1 MKTKASA
8 KTNSMTRSPVPLP
21 LVVIALA
28 LACFGLLPKTQAVTP
43 AADAGDAEVRDTLQ
57 RLYTAWSDLDPAKAA
72 PFYAK
77 DADLVFFDIA
87 PMKYTSWSE
96 YVSGVPD
103 AFAPYKSGKF
113 TLNDDLR
120 VHRQGSSAWATATW
134 RADLVKKAGGTE
146 HMEGRYTAVLE
157 KRGNEWLVVHE
168 HMSVPPPPTER

>member
-8 KTNSMTRSPVPLP
+8 KTNSMTRSPIPFA
-21 LVVIALA
+21 LVVIALG
-28 LACFGLLPKTQAVTP
+28 LAWFGFLSKTQAVSP
-43 AADAGDAEVRDTLQ
+43 APDTGDAEVRDTLQ

-77 DADLVFFDIA
+77 EADLVFFDIA

-96 YVSGVPD
+96 YASGVPD

-120 VHRQGSSAWATATW
+120 VHRQGSLAWATGTW

-146 HMEGRYTAVLE
+146 QMEGRYTAVLE
-157 KRGNEWLVVHE
+157 KRGKEWLVVHE
-168 HMSVPPPPTER
+168 HMSVPPPPARH

>member
-1 MKTKASA
+1 
-8 KTNSMTRSPVPLP
+8 MTRSPVPLA

-43 AADAGDAEVRDTLQ
+43 VLDAGDTEVRDTLQ

-103 AFAPYKSGKF
+103 AFAP
-113 TLNDDLR
+113 
-120 VHRQGSSAWATATW
+120 
-134 RADLVKKAGGTE
+134 
-146 HMEGRYTAVLE
+146 
-157 KRGNEWLVVHE
+157 
-168 HMSVPPPPTER
+168 

>member
-8 KTNSMTRSPVPLP
+8 KTNSMTRSPVPLA

-43 AADAGDAEVRDTLQ
+43 VLDAGDTEVRDTLQ

-103 AFAPYKSGKF
+103 AFAP
-113 TLNDDLR
+113 
-120 VHRQGSSAWATATW
+120 
-134 RADLVKKAGGTE
+134 
-146 HMEGRYTAVLE
+146 
-157 KRGNEWLVVHE
+157 
-168 HMSVPPPPTER
+168 